1 MLSKKQIYTLIAFV
15 IIGAFYYFS
24 QIKEGARGKKS
35 KNKKSNVKPTGV
47 RNSSATIS
55 RTDLIKNKVSS
66 LLPKWAQ
73 PF

>member
-1 MLSKKQIYTLIAFV
+1 MEYMLSKKQLYTLIAFV

-35 KNKKSNVKPTGV
+35 ENKKSDKPPGV
-47 RNSSATIS
+47 RNSSATTS

-66 LLPKWAQ
+66 LLPK
-73 PF
+73 